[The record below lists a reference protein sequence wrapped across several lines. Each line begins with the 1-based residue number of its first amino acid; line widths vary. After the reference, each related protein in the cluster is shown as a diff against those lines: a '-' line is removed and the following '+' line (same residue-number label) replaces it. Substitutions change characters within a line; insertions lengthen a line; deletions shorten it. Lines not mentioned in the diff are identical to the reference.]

1 MMSGKADVYVFIT
14 TMVDPLV
21 EELIHSPDMTLLNMP
36 NAIAYQKRFNYLDA
50 VVIPA
55 GSINIEKKLPE
66 RDISLIATTTTLAVR
81 KDLHPSLQL
90 ALLMSSKEIIQ
101 DSSRLFFSQRNEFPA
116 YVDPSISISP
126 IARNYYNYGPPK
138 TTEYLP
144 YWLVVFIDRLWIV
157 VLAMFAVLYPLSK
170 LNLHLRRLRFI
181 IRERT
186 HYEMLL
192 NMEKEITGKPLSSQ
206 EKERLLKKLE
216 MINKQAIHHFIPVG
230 EETDYFLFVN
240 AVQLLRNKIERN

>member
-1 MMSGKADVYVFIT
+1 
-14 TMVDPLV
+14 
-21 EELIHSPDMTLLNMP
+21 
-36 NAIAYQKRFNYLDA
+36 
-50 VVIPA
+50 
-55 GSINIEKKLPE
+55 
-66 RDISLIATTTTLAVR
+66 
-81 KDLHPSLQL
+81 
-90 ALLMSSKEIIQ
+90 
-101 DSSRLFFSQRNEFPA
+101 
-116 YVDPSISISP
+116 
-126 IARNYYNYGPPK
+126 
-138 TTEYLP
+138 
-144 YWLVVFIDRLWIV
+144 
-157 VLAMFAVLYPLSK
+157 MFAVLYPLSK

-192 NMEKEITGKPLSSQ
+192 NMEKEITGKPLSTE